1 MNLAELGTKKRE
13 DLLEMAKDLGLSG
26 YSNLKKQ
33 EIIISLLRTQ
43 AEKDG
48 NIFAGG
54 MLEITNEGYGFLRG
68 ENLLQ
73 GSSDV
78 YVSSSQIRRFGLRTG
93 DLVMGQARPP
103 KEGERYQSL
112 LRVEMVNDLEPELS
126 KGRPHFEALT
136 PIFPNRM
143 FNLETVPENVTS
155 RMINLIAPVGRGQRG
170 MIVSPPKAGKTLLL
184 KQIAN
189 AICTNYEDVHMMVC
203 LIGERP
209 EEVTDMK
216 RSVRGEVV
224 AATFD
229 ELVENQTHVAELALE
244 RAKRLVEAGK
254 DVVILLDGITRLTR
268 AYNLGAPSSGR
279 TLSGG
284 IDPVALYNPKRFF
297 GAARNIEEGG
307 SLTILATC
315 LVDTGSR
322 MDDVIYEEFKGTG
335 NWELHLERRL
345 AERRI
350 FPAIDIPRSG
360 TRREELL
367 LDEQTIKHVVLLRR
381 MVSMISADSGSN
393 SHEGTQLVL
402 DRLYKTKS
410 NADFL
415 ATLSKGSLD

>member
-33 EIIISLLRTQ
+33 EIIVSLLRTQ

-189 AICTNYEDVHMMVC
+189 AICTNYEDVHIMVC

-381 MVSMISADSGSN
+381 MVSMISADSGSG

>member
-13 DLLEMAKDLGLSG
+13 DLLEMAKDLGISG
-26 YSNLKKQ
+26 YSSLKKQ

-126 KGRPHFEALT
+126 KGRPHFESLT

-229 ELVENQTHVAELALE
+229 EMVENQTHVAELALE

-254 DVVILLDGITRLTR
+254 T
-268 AYNLGAPSSGR
+268 
-279 TLSGG
+279 
-284 IDPVALYNPKRFF
+284 
-297 GAARNIEEGG
+297 
-307 SLTILATC
+307 
-315 LVDTGSR
+315 
-322 MDDVIYEEFKGTG
+322 
-335 NWELHLERRL
+335 W
-345 AERRI
+345 
-350 FPAIDIPRSG
+350 
-360 TRREELL
+360 
-367 LDEQTIKHVVLLRR
+367 
-381 MVSMISADSGSN
+381 
-393 SHEGTQLVL
+393 
-402 DRLYKTKS
+402 
-410 NADFL
+410 
-415 ATLSKGSLD
+415 